1 MIRHS
6 SSKKKCTSSLQPLMT
21 QNSDLLSSKYS
32 VYSLL
37 ISFGTSIS
45 CSVTSLFRTK
55 IRFIMVLSLN
65 LHALHSQI
73 PEFWVH
79 STHSLFSLS
88 INPISP
94 FLTCSFQLY
103 QFNFLFIISF
113 YFLLHVLVL
122 QLFAVDFVNLCFLF
136 FSS

>member
-1 MIRHS
+1 
-6 SSKKKCTSSLQPLMT
+6 MT

-94 FLTCSFQLY
+94 FLTCSSSCISLTFFSLSH
-103 QFNFLFIISF
+103 FIFSF
-113 YFLLHVLVL
+113 MLGSSIICSRFCKSLLP
-122 QLFAVDFVNLCFLF
+122 FLF
-136 FSS
+136 FLNLLALFRRPLAL